1 MKTTIRIAAL
11 AAFLALA
18 GAAQAVTAAGDFAL
32 SGNFTASC
40 SFTNPTFGLGGVALH
55 QYVDNSGG
63 PANSHTRLP
72 VSIDVQC
79 NAQDVP
85 WTIYNTGGA
94 NGGAGFDITIGSVID
109 NKACLISETS
119 PTGMVLCASV
129 GSPELNKITGMG
141 TMTKGALLGILH
153 NGVGGRAPFRGQGA
167 IVGTIPLTL
176 EF

>member
-11 AAFLALA
+11 AASLALA
-18 GAAQAVTAAGDFAL
+18 GAAQANTAAGDFAL

-40 SFTNPTFGLGGVALH
+40 SFTNPTFGLGDVALH
-55 QYVDNSGG
+55 QYVDNSD
-63 PANSHTRLP
+63 PANVNTRLP
-72 VSIDVQC
+72 VTIEVQC

-85 WTIYNTGGA
+85 WMIYNTGGA
-94 NGGAGFDITIGSVID
+94 NGGMGFDITIGSVTD

-141 TMTKGALLGILH
+141 TMTKGALLGIFH